1 MKNNRKGMC
10 SRCSL
15 SKRVEGKKHLMCLR
29 YRKFCMSVAR
39 NCPGPVERL
48 LTPAAPDAGRAEV
61 TSGQV
66 VTTRAGKA

>member
-1 MKNNRKGMC
+1 
-10 SRCSL
+10 
-15 SKRVEGKKHLMCLR
+15 
-29 YRKFCMSVAR
+29 MSVAR